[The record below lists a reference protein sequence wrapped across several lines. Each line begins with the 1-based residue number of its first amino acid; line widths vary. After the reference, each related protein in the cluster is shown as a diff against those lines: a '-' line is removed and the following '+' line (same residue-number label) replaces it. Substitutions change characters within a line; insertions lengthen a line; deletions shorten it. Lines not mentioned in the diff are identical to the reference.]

1 MGQGPPASRRAHAC
15 ARTGARPEAPA
26 QGPKFWVPPLRVLLV
41 STHSQK
47 GTPKCWGWDH
57 EGEVGFG
64 VKELVLVVDLGGSGL
79 GWFSGGRNG
88 GSGHISGRKVGGGG
102 GTKDASRR
110 LGSILGHRDPHTG
123 GSPPDRVPLSPS
135 STHHETLTPPPPRG
149 SGPPN
154 PLPLFPN
161 PPPQPKRNPGIR
173 VLPPNSPGTPQKE
186 QGNTPPPPAP
196 GIPKNHVG

>member
-1 MGQGPPASRRAHAC
+1 MLLHPSPKTTPGSRQPRGDEPPAMGQGPPASRRAHAC

-102 GTKDASRR
+102 GAQRTRA
-110 LGSILGHRDPHTG
+110 G
-123 GSPPDRVPLSPS
+123 GSAPS
-135 STHHETLTPPPPRG
+135 WDTGILTPGAPHQTG
-149 SGPPN
+149 SPC
-154 PLPLFPN
+154 
-161 PPPQPKRNPGIR
+161 
-173 VLPPNSPGTPQKE
+173 
-186 QGNTPPPPAP
+186 PPPAP
-196 GIPKNHVG
+196 TTRP

>member
-1 MGQGPPASRRAHAC
+1 MG
-15 ARTGARPEAPA
+15 
-26 QGPKFWVPPLRVLLV
+26 VRVTSVAGKL
-41 STHSQK
+41 
-47 GTPKCWGWDH
+47 
-57 EGEVGFG
+57 
-64 VKELVLVVDLGGSGL
+64 
-79 GWFSGGRNG
+79 
-88 GSGHISGRKVGGGG
+88 GGGG

-186 QGNTPPPPAP
+186 QGNTPPPPQPQGYPKTMWAEHGAQHVRP
-196 GIPKNHVG
+196 GESLLHP